1 MIYCQSMLGA
11 SRRLNDG
18 SVISMA
24 SRKDSRNRVLKTGET
39 QRENGTY
46 QYRYIDPATGK
57 RVSIYAPSL
66 QELREKE
73 KEIHKML
80 DLKLDTLQGNR
91 LLGDQLGIYL
101 ETKLNLSTGSKKTYQ
116 TAAKTVKQYV
126 ISKTKLRSITPT
138 QVKQTCIEWFKQGYS
153 HDYIN
158 ICYSLVRGALQMA
171 YEDGYIQRNP
181 CSFHLSSVLPDDDEE
196 SNSRPA
202 LTKEEKE
209 NLLQMVAKSTNP
221 YDEFYYHV
229 VVILCETGLRI
240 GEFRALRDNDVN
252 FKGGFINVHHQL
264 TREGEYTRPK
274 SKNAVRKIPMTQSVI
289 ESMRYLIDRA
299 KTIRAKKQMTYAGI
313 DNFIMLSKRNGLPVS
328 NSAYSRAFAR
338 FEQEYKTVYEQ
349 EIIVSPHIC
358 RHTFCTNCVSGGLPL
373 PSLPKLMG
381 HGHISTSLGIY
392 TDLEFQTVQE
402 DFSKAAANF

>member
-1 MIYCQSMLGA
+1 
-11 SRRLNDG
+11 
-18 SVISMA
+18 MA
-24 SRKDSRNRVLKTGET
+24 SRKDSRNRVLKTGED

-46 QYRYIDPATGK
+46 QYRYIDPVTGK
-57 RVSIYAPSL
+57 RVSIYAPTL

-73 KEIHKML
+73 KEIQKML

-91 LLGDQLGIYL
+91 LLEDQLGVYL
-101 ETKLNLSTGSKKTYQ
+101 ETKLNLRTGSKKTYQ
-116 TAAKTVKQYV
+116 TAAKTVKQGA

-138 QVKQTCIEWFKQGYS
+138 QVKQACIEWFKQGYS

-181 CSFHLSSVLPDDDEE
+181 CAFHLNSVLPEDDEE
-196 SNSRPA
+196 STSRPA
-202 LTKEEKE
+202 LAKEVKE
-209 NLLQMVAKSTNP
+209 NLLQMIAESTNP
-221 YDEFYYHV
+221 YDEFYYHAV
-229 VVILCETGLRI
+229 LILCETGLRI

-252 FKGGFINVHHQL
+252 FKDGFIDVHHQL

-274 SKNAVRKIPMTQSVI
+274 SKNAIRKIPMTQNVVD
-289 ESMRYLIDRA
+289 SMQYLIDRA
-299 KTIRAKKQMTYAGI
+299 KKIRAKKQMTYAGF
-313 DNFIMLSKRNGLPVS
+313 DDFIMLSKRNGLPIS
-328 NSAYSRAFAR
+328 NSTYSRAFTR
-338 FEQEYKTVYEQ
+338 FKQEYKDKYEQ

-381 HGHISTSLGIY
+381 HAHISTSLGIY
-392 TDLEFQTVQE
+392 TDLEFQTIQE
-402 DFSKAAANF
+402 DFSKAAASL